1 VLRNSA
7 VSANAFG
14 GPGGNI
20 HLVTQTFIPSADSTV
35 TASSQLGIDG
45 TVTLESPAIDP
56 TGELLLPKVAFFDAG
71 SVLAGRCGP
80 RLAGRASS
88 LVVEPRR
95 MADVAP
101 DALRSMLEI
110 LAPETSTTCQPAAA
124 ARS

>member
-1 VLRNSA
+1 MGLFSA
-7 VSANAFG
+7 LFSSGKREREEAARLGMTVQE
-14 GPGGNI
+14 
-20 HLVTQTFIPSADSTV
+20 VTRDLPEFS
-35 TASSQLGIDG
+35 GDG